1 MNRTLITMFL
11 TAFAAL
17 SLYACGESA
26 PPSTAVSGPEAAA
39 KTTKPVVNSDAYVPV
54 LEVPSELP
62 DDPGMHMAV
71 IMLESAEVPSR
82 DDVNIPA
89 YRGAQLMSAMRG
101 MEMTVNDEKM
111 TTWPALSMLSEDPVA
126 DVAEFYAEQLPE
138 WRYKEIVGMHLF
150 WNGDEDSN
158 PLDISGQ
165 FSLVSLVPVA
175 DDDTIRKMWPKTR
188 TRIDLRY
195 EPATN

>member
-11 TAFAAL
+11 TGFAAL

-26 PPSTAVSGPEAAA
+26 PTSTAVSEPEAAA
-39 KTTKPVVNSDAYVPV
+39 PTTKPVVNGDAYVPV
-54 LEVPSELP
+54 LEVPSKLP
-62 DDPGMHMAV
+62 DDPGAQMAV
-71 IMLESAEVPSR
+71 IMLESADVPSK
-82 DDVNIPA
+82 DDVSIAA
-89 YRGAQLMSAMRG
+89 YPGAQLMSAMRG
-101 MEMTVNDEKM
+101 MEMTANGEKM

-126 DVAEFYAEQLPE
+126 DVVAFYAEQLPD

-158 PLDISGQ
+158 PLDITGKY
-165 FSLVSLVPVA
+165 SLVSLTPVA